1 MRVQAVLLTSTK
13 ETISLLILSSQRVPL
28 KTCKACNYC
37 GEYAEYQEK
46 KKKLPYTLIIFNY
59 FYDHLEIFLWENF
72 PSMHSQER
80 NRKAKGPPPVTE
92 VQSIHSTDAATD
104 VNHPSLA
111 Q

>member
-13 ETISLLILSSQRVPL
+13 ETISLLILSSQSATEDLQSMQLLWRVCRISR
-28 KTCKACNYC
+28 K
-37 GEYAEYQEK
+37 E
-46 KKKLPYTLIIFNY
+46 KKLPYTLIIFNY

-80 NRKAKGPPPVTE
+80 NRKAKGPPQVTE